1 MPKRAR
7 KKAKRIYYIMLREIN
22 HHQIFQ
28 DEEDIQKVLDALK
41 CCIKYIHQ
49 NPVKAGLA
57 KNCTGYKYSSYG
69 RYVDI
74 QGIVDCD
81 FISNIISMMEL
92 LRHNNTSDDRDHFD
106 IEESVNIRLT
116 DEQAQ
121 K

>member
-1 MPKRAR
+1 
-7 KKAKRIYYIMLREIN
+7 MLREIN

-41 CCIKYIHQ
+41 CCIKIYTSESS
-49 NPVKAGLA
+49 KSWTC
-57 KNCTGYKYSSYG
+57 KNCAGYKYNSYG

-92 LRHNNTSDDRDHFD
+92 LRHNNTSDDCDHFD
-106 IEESVNIRLT
+106 IEESINIRLT